1 MILKELHY
9 RNNIINLMKRNVKLS
24 INFSKNWQRILLRTQ
39 VQVKHVTSIKI
50 KLKSDINEYIFFI
63 IKSTQMSIVIHGE
76 NISTDGTSQY
86 VFKPTSK

>member
-9 RNNIINLMKRNVKLS
+9 RNNTINLMKRNVKLS

-50 KLKSDINEYIFFI
+50 KFKSDIDDIYIFYH
-63 IKSTQMSIVIHGE
+63 K
-76 NISTDGTSQY
+76 
-86 VFKPTSK
+86 K

>member
-63 IKSTQMSIVIHGE
+63 IKSTQNVNSDTWRKYKHRWNKSICI
-76 NISTDGTSQY
+76 
-86 VFKPTSK
+86 

>member
-63 IKSTQMSIVIHGE
+63 IKSTQKC
-76 NISTDGTSQY
+76 Q
-86 VFKPTSK
+86 

>member
-1 MILKELHY
+1 
-9 RNNIINLMKRNVKLS
+9 MKRNVKLS

-63 IKSTQMSIVIHGE
+63 IKSTQNVNSDTWRKYKHRWNKSICI
-76 NISTDGTSQY
+76 
-86 VFKPTSK
+86 

>member
-1 MILKELHY
+1 MH
-9 RNNIINLMKRNVKLS
+9 
-24 INFSKNWQRILLRTQ
+24 
-39 VQVKHVTSIKI
+39 VKHVTSIII

-63 IKSTQMSIVIHGE
+63 IKSKTKMSIVIHGE